1 MFTSAFAQIKESSD
15 SLTSSLDRH
24 ISAYISTIPLNKDSL
39 INASEKLIDAGNK
52 NNLSSYIA
60 GRLFTI
66 FRDTRIMGLEGVAIH
81 IAEKYFLNGALIPPE
96 GLSLLDIQVYTEF
109 NKNSLIGMQAPD
121 LEMPDIKGN
130 WVSLRSNLGS
140 QYTVLLFFDDKCPV
154 CKVEMPQ
161 IFKLSDSLKTEG
173 LNVFAVYTSP
183 DESSMMKYINDNF
196 KELPDNWI
204 FASDPSY
211 STDFQRLY
219 NVIKTP
225 RILLIDKRGKIAGR
239 DLNSKALKELITKL
253 NEQEK
258 ELDNQIKSFATAY
271 LEAADY
277 KDSSSVYESFRSL
290 FERVV
295 NHEDKE
301 VYRTLFSFIFEELL
315 YSEEYKRREASAI
328 IAENFIIPYSHYWE
342 SLSYPSEWVPSM
354 VKRVKA
360 NKIGEQFPVLNLYN
374 SKGRV
379 VTLGET
385 SARYTLIY
393 FTDPGCSACKLYTEV
408 LKSNYKFLKRAG
420 VKITAV
426 IPVGRRSELKAYKR
440 DNNLKWEVLSP
451 GDDGLA
457 SIFKTYEAER
467 VPSAVLLDEGGR
479 IIAKTLDFATI
490 KDIIK

>member
-15 SLTSSLDRH
+15 SLASSLDRH
-24 ISAYISTIPLNKDSL
+24 ISAYISTIPLHKDSL

-66 FRDTRIMGLEGVAIH
+66 FRDSKIMGLEGVAIH
-81 IAEKYFLNGALIPPE
+81 IAEKYFLNGALIPPQ

-109 NKNSLIGMQAPD
+109 NRNSLIGMQAPD
-121 LEMPDIKGN
+121 LEMSDINGN
-130 WVSLRSNLGS
+130 KVSLRDNLGS
-140 QYTVLLFFDDKCPV
+140 RYTVLLFFDDKCPV
-154 CKVEMPQ
+154 CMAEMPEL
-161 IFKLSDSLKTEG
+161 FKLSDSLKTEG
-173 LNVFAVYTSP
+173 LNVFAVYVNP
-183 DESSMMKYINDNF
+183 DESSMLKYINEKF

-219 NVIKTP
+219 NVINTP
-225 RILLIDKRGKIAGR
+225 RILLIDESGKIAGR
-239 DLNSKALKELITKL
+239 DLSSKALKELIEKL
-253 NEQEK
+253 NERK
-258 ELDNQIKSFATAY
+258 RELDNQIKGFAAAY

-277 KDSSSVYESFRSL
+277 KDSSSVDDSFRSL
-290 FERVV
+290 FERVAG
-295 NHEDKE
+295 HEDKE
-301 VYRTLFSFIFEELL
+301 IYRALFSFIFEELL

-328 IAENFIIPYSHYWE
+328 IAEKFIIPYSHFWE
-342 SLSYPSEWVPSM
+342 SPSYPSEWVPSM
-354 VKRVKA
+354 VKRIKA

-385 SARYTLIY
+385 TTKYTLIY
-393 FTDPGCSACKLYTEV
+393 FTDPGCVACKLYTEV

-426 IPVGRRSELKAYKR
+426 IPIGRRSELKSYKR

-451 GDDGLA
+451 DDDEVA
-457 SIFKTYEAER
+457 SIFKIYEAER
-467 VPSAVLLDEGGR
+467 VPSAVLLDERGR